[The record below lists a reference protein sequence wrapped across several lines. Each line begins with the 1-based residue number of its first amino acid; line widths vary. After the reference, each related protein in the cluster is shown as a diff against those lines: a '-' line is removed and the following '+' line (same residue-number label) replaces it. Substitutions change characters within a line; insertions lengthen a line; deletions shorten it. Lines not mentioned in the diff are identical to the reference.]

1 MVVVTFASLDSL
13 IDCYILMGLMLF
25 ERRPV
30 SNLVR
35 LFLIEPNSDFLRDD
49 ESLLLVAVSYLFR
62 RFVGEGD
69 RFREPLL
76 GDGGDFIV
84 LLR

>member
-1 MVVVTFASLDSL
+1 MVVPFASLDSL

-25 ERRPV
+25 ERRAV

-49 ESLLLVAVSYLFR
+49 ESLLLVVVSYLLK
-62 RFVGEGD
+62 RFVGDGD
-69 RFREPLL
+69 LFREPLL

>member
-1 MVVVTFASLDSL
+1 
-13 IDCYILMGLMLF
+13 MGLVLS
-25 ERRPV
+25 ERRLV
-30 SNLVR
+30 SNFVR

-49 ESLLLVAVSYLFR
+49 ERFLLVVVSYFYR
-62 RFVGEGD
+62 RFVGDGD

>member
-1 MVVVTFASLDSL
+1 VVTFAYLDCLS
-13 IDCYILMGLMLF
+13 DCYIRMGLVLF

-49 ESLLLVAVSYLFR
+49 ESLLLVAVSCLLR
-62 RFVGEGD
+62 RFVGDGD

>member
-1 MVVVTFASLDSL
+1 MVTFAYLDCLS
-13 IDCYILMGLMLF
+13 DCYIRMGLVLF

-49 ESLLLVAVSYLFR
+49 ESLLLVIVSY
-62 RFVGEGD
+62 
-69 RFREPLL
+69 
-76 GDGGDFIV
+76 
-84 LLR
+84 

>member
-1 MVVVTFASLDSL
+1 MVTSGYLDCLS
-13 IDCYILMGLMLF
+13 DCYFRMGLVLS

-30 SNLVR
+30 SNFVR

-49 ESLLLVAVSYLFR
+49 ERFLLVVVSYFYR
-62 RFVGEGD
+62 RFVGDGD

>member
-1 MVVVTFASLDSL
+1 MVVTFASLDSL

-25 ERRPV
+25 ERRAV

-49 ESLLLVAVSYLFR
+49 ESLLLVVVSYLIK
-62 RFVGEGD
+62 RFVGDGD
-69 RFREPLL
+69 LFREPLL